1 MQTKAQSALEI
12 LGLPAFR
19 LEVLDEVD
27 PVPVGGRTTY
37 KIDVTNQ
44 GSLPGDRV
52 EIVATVPVEMK
63 VVSANGP
70 ATARIEGQ
78 HVFFPPVDGLQPKR
92 TFSYSVEAEA
102 VRPGDA
108 RFHVELRSASLQD
121 PVIKEESTIIYAAA
135 PGTDAAPSP
144 EAKPPAGPP

>member
-1 MQTKAQSALEI
+1 MNTAIAIADAGMRTKAQSELKI

-52 EIVATVPVEMK
+52 EIVAAVPAEMK
-63 VVSANGP
+63 VVNANGP
-70 ATARIEGQ
+70 AKARIEGQ
-78 HVFFPPVDGLQPKR
+78 QFFFRPSMACSRRKLSAIPWRPRPFAREMPV
-92 TFSYSVEAEA
+92 
-102 VRPGDA
+102 
-108 RFHVELRSASLQD
+108 SASCF
-121 PVIKEESTIIYAAA
+121 AA
-135 PGTDAAPSP
+135 PPCRIP
-144 EAKPPAGPP
+144 